1 MISESYERIHRSN
14 LVGMGVLP
22 LCYQNGDT
30 ADSLGLDGTESFSVE
45 IDDSLEPRQ
54 DVTVTAARADGD
66 YRIVRDHLSNR
77 YPRSRSTTIATAA
90 SCILSCAPWLLSSLH
105 V

>member
-1 MISESYERIHRSN
+1 
-14 LVGMGVLP
+14 

-54 DVTVTAARADGD
+54 DVTVTAARADGTTVSFVTICRIDTPVEVD
-66 YRIVRDHLSNR
+66 YYRNGGILHTVLR
-77 YPRSRSTTIATAA
+77 AMAA
-90 SCILSCAPWLLSSLH
+90 E
-105 V
+105 